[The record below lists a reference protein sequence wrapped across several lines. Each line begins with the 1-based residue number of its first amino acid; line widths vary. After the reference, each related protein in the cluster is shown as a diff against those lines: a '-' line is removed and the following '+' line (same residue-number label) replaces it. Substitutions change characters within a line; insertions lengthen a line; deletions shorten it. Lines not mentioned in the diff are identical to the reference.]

1 MRKYAEEYISAIKKP
16 EPEQEV
22 KKISEEAIAETIAET
37 IAELLNMTAQALAER
52 ARAYGIEVNPKAT
65 KKETAME
72 IIKAILQGKTAEA

>member
-22 KKISEEAIAETIAET
+22 KKISEEAIAET